1 MAEHSDGSIVIDTEL
16 DTSSVKSGIA
26 DTRQKLLGL
35 SNQFKNLGRDLNTAF
50 GNFRPIFEAVSSD
63 TKAFASDLSQLDKAV
78 QAGFSSAR
86 AVLSFHSTLEKAEE
100 RAAGLAQKLDELGQK
115 QIPTRTYQMYAEEL
129 KNAQE
134 ELSKLIA
141 RQEMMS
147 DLGVKETSAQWKR
160 VALQIDQT
168 RGVII
173 DLENDMKALRESGDA
188 FTLGN
193 QSDEYKTLR
202 SQLEEARTTID
213 RNRQLI
219 NSEKIEQAQLNVQA
233 AQEAV
238 IVAKTTGARTRALE
252 KLRKAQASL
261 QSVAAQSSSNPED
274 VGSSKWERLKTA
286 LEKVGGVGKSTF
298 SLLEK
303 AGKSVSSVFSKVAQS
318 IRSVATNLGKLAA
331 RGISSAF
338 KGIVNGVKSFISKGK
353 EASLTAKGLTK
364 TLTSLKTMLISRL
377 KRTFISAIIDGVKEG
392 INALA
397 QYSSAFD
404 GVMSNIKNRSKELS
418 ANLSVSAE
426 SFISAV
432 EPLITTILESLSRA
446 ATYLNAFI
454 GMLQGK
460 STITVAKKQ
469 TDSYAESLDNAANS
483 AKELKA
489 QVYSFDDL
497 NKASSTSDSSKKKDG
512 ADLFEEK
519 SIDGLVPS
527 GLLEVLE
534 KIKDALLS
542 GEWRNAGQLIG
553 EGLNTII
560 QTVDDFINGT
570 LRPKGVEWAAN
581 IAELLNGIV
590 DSLDFGNIGK
600 TIADGINAIA
610 DTLNTFLTT
619 FDFVA
624 LGKGLGEGINGLFE
638 NIEWGLLGETFANNW
653 NALINLIYG
662 LVTTIKWDVV
672 GDKLAE
678 FVQSFSDSIDF
689 STAADA
695 ISTGINGIV
704 EMLQHFVDGVK
715 WEENAR
721 KLADG
726 INLTFKN
733 IDWSSVGK
741 VVADSLDAIMSYIY
755 GFIDG
760 INWDAVGDH
769 LSELINGFAS
779 NFDLSAISKTI
790 GKAINGIVEMLQHFA
805 DGVKW
810 DDIAHDVAKGLND
823 LFESI
828 DWPAAG
834 KALSDAFLK
843 VLGAINTAIEETDW
857 QKLGKDVA
865 EFIKAIDWNGVF
877 EALSEGIGAALGG
890 LAAFLWGL
898 IEDAWKEVVDWWWDT
913 AYDDGEFTMQG
924 LLDGILQK
932 FKDIGTWIK
941 EHIFNPF
948 IEGFKK
954 AFGIA
959 SPSKE
964 METLGG
970 YLIDGLKKG
979 ISDTWSKITGF
990 FTEKLP
996 HLAST
1001 IKTKWEGMKKD
1012 ASEKWGEIKEKIST
1026 SISSAKTTAEEKV
1039 NSLKTSFVQKWSGFV
1054 SDASTKWANVKKTI
1068 TDTAE
1073 SIRTTA
1079 TQKIDTLK
1087 RDVKTKWD
1095 NLKNDLDRTKF
1106 DSTGENLVSGLQSGI
1121 ESAWSGLTRTVKSL
1135 ASSLTGVVQRTFEI
1149 NSPSRVWAEIGEYLD
1164 RGLQEGILAEEDSVL
1179 HTVSNLARSVN
1190 RDMTINDP
1198 SIGINGA
1205 TLSSVDKLTGRFDGL
1220 LDKLAAVSE
1229 MLHDIGTFT
1238 VPAVATGALA
1248 PYAVTNALSS
1258 SRGFTGD
1265 PDALQTT
1272 LDGQGEVL
1280 SEIMYLLGQILTA
1293 VRTKDLSIDAGVLT
1307 ETITRIQKKKEIDY
1321 GGF

>member
-50 GNFRPIFEAVSSD
+50 GNFRPVFEAVSSD
-63 TKAFASDLSQLDKAV
+63 TKAFASDLSRLDKAV

-100 RAAGLAQKLDELGQK
+100 RTTGLAQKLDELGQK
-115 QIPTRTYQMYAEEL
+115 QIPTRTYQMYADEL

-188 FTLGN
+188 FTFGN
-193 QSDEYKTLR
+193 QSEEYKALR
-202 SQLEEARTTID
+202 GQLEEARSTID

-238 IVAKTTGARTRALE
+238 IVAKTTGERTRALE
-252 KLRKAQASL
+252 KLREAQAAL
-261 QSVAAQSSSNPED
+261 QSIASQSSATPQAPET
-274 VGSSKWERLKTA
+274 SKWEKFR
-286 LEKVGGVGKSTF
+286 
-298 SLLEK
+298 
-303 AGKSVSSVFSKVAQS
+303 
-318 IRSVATNLGKLAA
+318 ATISGLGKEFVKVPFRLLASGA
-331 RGISSAF
+331 KAAANGLKSLISRTKQTA
-338 KGIVNGVKSFISKGK
+338 
-353 EASLTAKGLTK
+353 LTAKGLTK
-364 TLTSLKTMLISRL
+364 ALTSLKTILISRL
-377 KRTFISAIIDGVKEG
+377 KRTFISAIINGVKEG

-397 QYSSAFD
+397 QYSSEFD

-418 ANLSVSAE
+418 ANLSGSVG

-432 EPLITTILESLSRA
+432 EPLITTILESLSKA

-469 TDSYAESLDNAANS
+469 TDSYAKSLDNAADS

-497 NKASSTSDSSKKKDG
+497 NKASSTSDSSKKKDN

-519 SIDGLVPS
+519 SIEDLVPS
-527 GLLEVLE
+527 GLLEMLE
-534 KIKDALLS
+534 KIKDALLN
-542 GEWRNAGQLIG
+542 GEWRNAGQFIG
-553 EGLNTII
+553 EGLNAII
-560 QTVDDFINGT
+560 QTIDDFINGT

-590 DSLDFGNIGK
+590 DTLDFRNIGK
-600 TIADGINAIA
+600 NLANGINAIA
-610 DTLNTFLTT
+610 DILNTFLTT

-638 NIEWGLLGETFANNW
+638 NIEWGLLGEMFANNW
-653 NALINLIYG
+653 NALIDLIYG
-662 LVTTIKWDVV
+662 LVTTVKWDVV

-678 FVQSFSDSIDF
+678 FVQSFADNLKIEEL
-689 STAADA
+689 ADA
-695 ISTGINGIV
+695 IGIGLNGIITL
-704 EMLQHFVDGVK
+704 LQHFLDGVD
-715 WEENAR
+715 WDGIATR
-721 KLADG
+721 LGDG
-726 INLTFKN
+726 INRIF
-733 IDWSSVGK
+733 G
-741 VVADSLDAIMSYIY
+741 
-755 GFIDG
+755 
-760 INWDAVGDH
+760 H
-769 LSELINGFAS
+769 
-779 NFDLSAISKTI
+779 
-790 GKAINGIVEMLQHFA
+790 
-805 DGVKW
+805 
-810 DDIAHDVAKGLND
+810 
-823 LFESI
+823 I
-828 DWPAAG
+828 DWPAVG
-834 KALSDAFLK
+834 KLLSDGVIKALSFL
-843 VLGAINTAIEETDW
+843 NTAIETVDW
-857 QKLGKDVA
+857 YAIGADVSHALNAIDWPRIFGELARTLSDLLVGALDLLLGCVEELDWFKLGEDLWDSLVA
-865 EFIKAIDWNGVF
+865 IVENIDWNGIISKAF
-877 EALSEGIGAALGG
+877 ELLGAAVGGIGDFFG
-890 LAAFLWGL
+890 
-898 IEDAWKEVVDWWWDT
+898 K
-913 AYDDGEFTMQG
+913 
-924 LLDGILQK
+924 
-932 FKDIGTWIK
+932 IGTWIK
-941 EHIFNPF
+941 ENIFDPF
-948 IEGFKK
+948 VNGFKEL
-954 AFGIA
+954 FGIN
-959 SPSKE
+959 SPSTVMAE
-964 METLGG
+964 LGG

-979 ISDTWSKITGF
+979 ISDAWSKITGF

-1001 IKTKWEGMKKD
+1001 IKNKWEGMKKD

-1121 ESAWSGLTRTVKSL
+1121 ENAWNGLTRTVKSL

-1220 LDKLAAVSE
+1220 LDKLTAVSE

-1238 VPAVATGALA
+1238 TPIMATGTVV

-1258 SRGFTGD
+1258 SRGSTGD
-1265 PDALQTT
+1265 PDVLQTA